1 MRVWFGLFAQKQA
14 SRFGEPLVPPQF
26 VHRGRRYG
34 HVPGQ
39 LWGWGLSVLGPGGF
53 GGIHR
58 CQTWLLPMVDPRYG
72 GCSQALGTAFGCSAR
87 CTRWHPHRDPGLLS
101 RAVGCTADGCGVRE
115 PRPAPSCPEPVLA
128 PSLVQCTCT
137 TETHALLR
145 HCSVTNCSE
154 ACEGTGSDLKMESFP
169 IYRHHTHA
177 DVREVWHC
185 VRKATG
191 TVVTLPGRM
200 TGCPR

>member
-1 MRVWFGLFAQKQA
+1 MHRRRLRGQRA
-14 SRFGEPLVPPQF
+14 SASPEL
-26 VHRGRRYG
+26 
-34 HVPGQ
+34 PGA
-39 LWGWGLSVLGPGGF
+39 SAHPVLGS
-53 GGIHR
+53 
-58 CQTWLLPMVDPRYG
+58 Y
-72 GCSQALGTAFGCSAR
+72 
-87 CTRWHPHRDPGLLS
+87 
-101 RAVGCTADGCGVRE
+101 
-115 PRPAPSCPEPVLA
+115 
-128 PSLVQCTCT
+128 LVQCTCT
-137 TETHALLR
+137 TETRALLR
-145 HCSVTNCSE
+145 HRSVTNCSE